1 MDEQKQSYEKDLDEL
16 RTKLRKQRTTD
27 TLSTNQEVIFKT
39 TLFIKIVFF
48 VSEQITRIE
57 QELKQEWQEKLD
69 RQQAQNE
76 RLLASK
82 GKEFEQLKT
91 LFDEIENKVYQTQF
105 FFFQ

>member
-48 VSEQITRIE
+48 VSE
-57 QELKQEWQEKLD
+57 
-69 RQQAQNE
+69 
-76 RLLASK
+76 
-82 GKEFEQLKT
+82 
-91 LFDEIENKVYQTQF
+91 
-105 FFFQ
+105 